1 MQNTLLNVVGDKVG
15 AWPPQIMNLSLSERA
30 APLNKVT
37 PLAVKPHWCS
47 TLGQQLRHLFWLRKG
62 SESRLQ
68 VHLESHRGKQKEKVS
83 VEEMGS
89 GNKRGKKG
97 PWGLGRRERQG
108 KRTWGE
114 GVGKGMGVF
123 HGESRRFHSPLW
135 TSNIPLYVC
144 TTVSLSTHLQVSAS
158 PHSEHRHSWCPSP
171 EESGLSPQWNLMAF
185 LVETDRD

>member
-47 TLGQQLRHLFWLRKG
+47 TLGQQPRHLFWLRKG

-83 VEEMGS
+83 RRRNGLRKQE
-89 GNKRGKKG
+89 GKKG
-97 PWGLGRRERQG
+97 PLGLGKKREAR
-108 KRTWGE
+108 K
-114 GVGKGMGVF
+114 
-123 HGESRRFHSPLW
+123 
-135 TSNIPLYVC
+135 
-144 TTVSLSTHLQVSAS
+144 THLGGGGGERYGCVSWR
-158 PHSEHRHSWCPSP
+158 E
-171 EESGLSPQWNLMAF
+171 PQISFSFMD
-185 LVETDRD
+185 E